1 MPRNFLNFEIE
12 DFATDEY
19 FIKWVTQN
27 DIEANRFWENFS
39 VKNPAMAYKISQARI
54 LIVRLQAD
62 QVDNDNQRQVQR
74 MWENIEYETR
84 APKAGYA
91 IRKIPLIFKVAASVS
106 IISIL
111 SAGLWFGVFKGGSGV
126 NNMLVPVALK
136 NEFIE
141 EVNTTGNV
149 LKIHL
154 SDGSIILLENNSRL
168 KYREDYAK
176 QSSRQVYLTGEA
188 FFDIAKNPKQP
199 FFVYASEVVTKVLG
213 TSFRIKAF
221 DSERKITISV
231 SEGNVSVF
239 SAKETKNKVRSDNT
253 NSGVI
258 LTPNQQVI
266 YQRNDNSFE
275 KTLVAAPAIVN
286 PVSAKEMFL
295 FDNTPIKNV
304 FFLLEETYGVEIIFD
319 EEVMQHCFLTV
330 PLGNEPLYEKLKIVC
345 RTIGANYDVI
355 DAKIIISGNGCGM
368 Q

>member
-1 MPRNFLNFEIE
+1 MPQDFLNFEIE
-12 DFATDEY
+12 DFAADEY

-27 DIEANRFWENFS
+27 DMEASRFWADFNA
-39 VKNPAMAYKISQARI
+39 KHPQMAHKISQARMLI
-54 LIVRLQAD
+54 LTLQAG
-62 QVDNDNQRQVQR
+62 QVDNDDQHQVQR
-74 MWENIEYETR
+74 IWENIELKTR
-84 APKAGYA
+84 APKGGNV
-91 IRKIPLIFKVAASVS
+91 RTLSLIFKVAASVS
-106 IISIL
+106 IICVL
-111 SAGLWFGVFKGGSGV
+111 SAGLWFGIFKGQYGV
-126 NNMLVPVALK
+126 NDMLKSVALT

-154 SDGSIILLENNSRL
+154 SDGSTILLENNSRL
-168 KYREDYAK
+168 KYREDYSK
-176 QSSRQVYLTGEA
+176 QASRQVYLTGEA
-188 FFDIAKNPKQP
+188 FFDIAKNPNQP
-199 FFVYASEVVTKVLG
+199 FFVYANEVVTKVLG

-221 DSERKITISV
+221 DNEKNVIVSV

-239 SAKETKNKVRSDNT
+239 SAIETKNKLSADNT
-253 NSGVI
+253 NKGVV

-275 KTLVAAPAIVN
+275 KTLVAVPAIVN
-286 PVSAKEMFL
+286 SVSAKEMFL

-304 FFLLEETYGVEIIFD
+304 FVLLEEIYGVEIIFD

-345 RTIGANYDVI
+345 QTIGASYDVT
-355 DAKIIISGNGCGM
+355 DAKIIISGSGCGT